1 MSGLDTYPS
10 ISTSVQWSSDYRSV
24 RSQDKDAE
32 IAVIVLYDY
41 ILRFTNKF
49 TRVT

>member
-1 MSGLDTYPS
+1 MNGLDTYPL
-10 ISTSVQWSSDYRSV
+10 INTSVQWSSDCRSV
-24 RSQDKDAE
+24 NQDKDAE